1 MNPTELLKIAPNL
14 SKSRKARVHIPSTN
28 ETAVIIPPGT
38 DGKKLTLQLE
48 SSSSSKHPP
57 KTFKKDAKDVI
68 LIEIPKPKKAPPLA
82 LPVKCDNCDNAAQDL
97 KCGGCGVAICSK
109 QCSEDNW
116 KTHKPKCHKRR
127 ARALGEEHA
136 REENRGLRLCEA
148 ALCFV
153 GVSMMCLGC
162 GMCVVGSASEGTM
175 WGRWYR

>member
-97 KCGGCGVAICSK
+97 KCKG
-109 QCSEDNW
+109 W
-116 KTHKPKCHKRR
+116 
-127 ARALGEEHA
+127 
-136 REENRGLRLCEA
+136 
-148 ALCFV
+148 
-153 GVSMMCLGC
+153 
-162 GMCVVGSASEGTM
+162 
-175 WGRWYR
+175 